1 MITGSRGPR
10 PLPRRFSSSAAAK
23 EPHLAG
29 TAGLIPLED
38 AGSTARSK
46 AQRPVPLEMAVGLTT
61 PTSEEQSITAMKA
74 LFRGRMMWHDHERDT
89 H

>member
-1 MITGSRGPR
+1 MITGSTGPR

-23 EPHLAG
+23 EPYLAG

-74 LFRGRMMWHDHERDT
+74 LFRGRMMWHDYERDT